1 MARNI
6 ILTNPTTKIIQIAMM
21 HLFFS
26 QASPLPKGKRRG
38 DFVGSFY

>member
-6 ILTNPTTKIIQIAMM
+6 NLTNPTTKIIQIAMM

-26 QASPLPKGKRRG
+26 QVSPFP
-38 DFVGSFY
+38 